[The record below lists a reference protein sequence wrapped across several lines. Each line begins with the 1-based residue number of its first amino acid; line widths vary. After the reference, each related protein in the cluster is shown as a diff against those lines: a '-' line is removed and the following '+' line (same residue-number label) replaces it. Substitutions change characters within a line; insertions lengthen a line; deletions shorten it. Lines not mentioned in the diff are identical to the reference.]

1 MKDFEI
7 MANSYKQ
14 LFYLTG
20 NIVFYNTY
28 KFISENK
35 TAIYLEEENTL
46 QL

>member
-1 MKDFEI
+1 MKDYE
-7 MANSYKQ
+7 MLSKAYQK

-28 KFISENK
+28 KFIAENK
-35 TAIYLEEENTL
+35 TPILLEEENII